1 MKQRSTFRLSCLLVL
16 VFSAFGQTVFAQ
28 SNIHCTNPLAEQ
40 ILLGNYDP
48 ADYAASNVIDEL
60 TMTTSGIHAGV
71 SADSLKAYLIRLSTF
86 GTRNTGS
93 DTLSPTTG
101 IGAARRW
108 AHQKFSEFG
117 AANEN
122 RLVVSYLQFDLDI
135 CGMGQHRNI
144 FALLPGSNP
153 ASNGVILIEGHMDS
167 RCSET
172 CDVLCE
178 AQGIEDNAT
187 GTALVLELARVMAQ
201 YTFENTILFMATIGE
216 EQGLLGAEA
225 MAIYLKNK
233 DIPLR
238 AVLNND
244 IVGGVICG
252 ETSSPPS
259 CPGLN
264 DIDSTGVRLFSQ
276 GGANSRNKQLARFIK
291 LQYQENILPTAAV
304 PMDLRLQSLEDRT
317 GRGGDHIPFR
327 ERSFPAMRFTSA
339 NEHGDASNG
348 PGYTDRQHTSG
359 DILGVDTDGDQV
371 IDSFFVQFNYLA
383 RNVVINGNAAAVAAR
398 NVPVPAGFTA
408 LRSSNGTTGLLDVEI
423 DDPANT
429 GTYRIALRSIGLDWD
444 TLYTLTGSTFGTF
457 PAPPTGPL
465 YVSVA
470 AVDAEGGESLF
481 SGEKLMLITGTETPT
496 EGAGKNIELFQN
508 RPNPF
513 DEATW
518 ISFYVKEV
526 PNYKQAQILITDMQG
541 KVVERIPVALQAG
554 MNELYY
560 VHGYGARGAYTYA
573 LQVDGQTVDA
583 RQMVFAF

>member
-1 MKQRSTFRLSCLLVL
+1 MKQKSTFRFSLLLVL
-16 VFSAFGQTVFAQ
+16 VFSAFGQMVFAQ
-28 SNIHCTNPLAEQ
+28 TNIHCTNALAEQ
-40 ILLGNYDP
+40 ILLGNYNP
-48 ADYAASNVIDEL
+48 ADYAA
-60 TMTTSGIHAGV
+60 TTVTADLATTTAGIHARV

-108 AHQKFSEFG
+108 AHQKFTEFG

-122 RLVVSYLQFDLDI
+122 RLVVSYLQFDQDI
-135 CGMGQHRNI
+135 CGMGQHRNV
-144 FALLPGSNP
+144 FALLPGSNS
-153 ASNGVILIEGHMDS
+153 ANNGVILIEGHMDS
-167 RCSET
+167 RCDVS
-172 CDVLCE
+172 CDVTCE

-201 YTFENTILFMATIGE
+201 YTFENTILFMVTIGE

-225 MAIYLKNK
+225 MAIYMKNK

-264 DIDSTGVRLFSQ
+264 HIDSTGVRLFSQ

-291 LQYQENILPTAAV
+291 LQYQENILPTASV

-327 ERSFPAMRFTSA
+327 ERAYPAMRFTSA

-348 PGYTDRQHTSG
+348 AGYTDRQHTSD

-371 IDSFFVQFNYLA
+371 VDSFFVQFNYLA

-398 NVPVPAGFTA
+398 NVPVPAGLTA
-408 LRSSNGTTGLLDVEI
+408 LRSTGLLDVEV

-429 GTYRIALRSIGLDWD
+429 GTYRVALRSTGLDWD
-444 TLYTLTGSTFGTF
+444 TVYTLAGGTFGTF
-457 PAPPTGPL
+457 PAPPTGLL

-470 AVDAEGGESLF
+470 AVDPEGGESLF
-481 SGEKLMLITGTETPT
+481 SGEKLVLITGTETQT

-526 PNYKQAQILITDMQG
+526 PKYRQAQILISDMQG
-541 KVVERIPVALQAG
+541 KAVERIPVVLQAG
-554 MNELYY
+554 MNEVYY
-560 VHGYGARGAYTYA
+560 VHGYGTRGTFTYA

-583 RQMVFAF
+583 RQMVFAW